1 MKRIV
6 VKFGGSNLKT
16 ELDIERLIRII
27 ESYGQPVIVV
37 VSAFYGVTNFLQELI
52 WKVRYDQDTL
62 QAGLDFIRFMKK
74 ETLLKNVH
82 KADSRDR
89 ILNQLE
95 KRVHELERYLL
106 GIHYIGDVPRY
117 TEDLILS
124 YGERFSSLI
133 LSEVLREKGF
143 HAEEKLPEE
152 LVLRTT
158 GGSGNAVVDFD
169 RSRVSENISFDKI
182 TVIPGFYGISADNKV
197 TLFGRGGSDYSA
209 AAIARCIH
217 ADSLD
222 IWKDVDGFMSGDPK
236 LVSHAKNLDQLT
248 YTEAAELAYF
258 GAKILHPRTV
268 EPLSHLGI
276 PIRVFDVSSK
286 INLDEPRTLI
296 SEESRIHKTIVKSVT
311 YSDDFGILQLEG
323 PGVGMKPGILA
334 VVTGAL
340 DEAGINIKSVI
351 TAQTSINILLSL
363 QDLEPSAQI
372 TRKILPDVV
381 SDLKTM
387 DHLSLIAV
395 VGQGILETPGV
406 AARIFGAVSRK
417 NINVRII
424 SVGASPVAAY
434 FIVEKE
440 VRDDAVRTIHEEFFR
455 S

>member
-1 MKRIV
+1 MKKIV

-16 ELDIERLIRII
+16 ELDIDRLIHII
-27 ESYGQPVIVV
+27 KSYNQPLVVV

-52 WKVRYDQDTL
+52 WKVRYDQDPIR
-62 QAGLDFIRFMKK
+62 AGLDFIRNMKK
-74 ETLLKNVH
+74 ETLLRNVH

-89 ILNQLE
+89 ILIQLE

-124 YGERFSSLI
+124 YGERLSSL
-133 LSEVLREKGF
+133 LLTELLKENGF
-143 HAEEKLPEE
+143 KAVEKLPED
-152 LVLRTT
+152 LLLRTT
-158 GGSGNAVVDFD
+158 GSSGNAVVDYD
-169 RSRVSENISFDKI
+169 NSCVSENISYDCI

-209 AAIARCIH
+209 AAVARCIH

-236 LVSHAKNLDQLT
+236 LVSHAKNLEKLT

-276 PIRVFDVSSK
+276 PIRVFDVSSSV
-286 INLDEPRTLI
+286 NLNEPRTYI
-296 SEESRIHKTIVKSVT
+296 SNESCIHETVIKSVT
-311 YSDDFGILQLEG
+311 FSDDFGILQLEG

-363 QDLEPSAQI
+363 QDLEPSAKI
-372 TRKILPDVV
+372 TRTILPDVV

-395 VGQGILETPGV
+395 VGHGILETPGV

-434 FIVEKE
+434 FIVEKH